1 MFSNR
6 RFTTPGVQSTIPF
19 PIQAKLWDM
28 IDGLRELL
36 ALDYLQ
42 IFTLHD
48 NIIIHSQEHP
58 AYRATTISPLP
69 VSDSLKICVI
79 DNGSYSTML
88 LPEEY

>member
-1 MFSNR
+1 MFSNK
-6 RFTTPGVQSTIPF
+6 RFTTPGVKSTIPF
-19 PIQAKLWDM
+19 LIQVKLWDM
-28 IDGLRELL
+28 IDGLQGLL
-36 ALDYLQ
+36 ELDYLQ

-58 AYRATTISPLP
+58 EYRATTVSPFP
-69 VSDSLKICVI
+69 VSDSLKIYVI